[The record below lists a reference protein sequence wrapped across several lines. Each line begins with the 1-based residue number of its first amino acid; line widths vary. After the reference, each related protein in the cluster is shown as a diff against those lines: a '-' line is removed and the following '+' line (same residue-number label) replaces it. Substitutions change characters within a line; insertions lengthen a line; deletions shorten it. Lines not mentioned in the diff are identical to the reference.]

1 MAEKLNR
8 SQMEDEP
15 THSQK
20 AMEQNFRRL
29 FSVLMV
35 GNRNEVKTAKKD
47 LEQLLHRERKA
58 FQKSAAVALE
68 YLPQFE
74 QIKGTENQA
83 ALASGL
89 GLFFLVLA
97 DEHLDTLKN
106 FVLKVIQHPD
116 GRVREAI
123 RKTADWL
130 YASLSSRVMPFVYPE
145 GTKLSEQQEVMQRMG
160 REQYLAFV
168 AELDALIEK
177 YNDES
182 EDAEYIEDM
191 KPSVN
196 KSLQLL
202 WSRLIDSP
210 VYQNIVHP
218 APPVPIEIL
227 LKRKDIE
234 RDIVQM
240 LIKID
245 SSFSLE
251 DIKDIIYHEN
261 DNDDFQKLIM
271 MFDHG
276 GDASELDNILELV
289 TDAWNYFPHQSLD
302 GLSPTEKIQEN
313 REIEEK
319 GE

>member
-1 MAEKLNR
+1 MQK
-8 SQMEDEP
+8 
-15 THSQK
+15 K

-29 FSVLMV
+29 FTVLMV
-35 GNRNEVKTAKKD
+35 GNRDDVKTAKKD
-47 LEQLLHRERKA
+47 LEQLLHKERKV
-58 FQKSAAVALE
+58 FHKSASVALE

-89 GLFFLVLA
+89 GLFFFVLA
-97 DEHLDTLKN
+97 DEHFDTLKN

-145 GTKLSEQQEVMQRMG
+145 GKELTEQQKVMQRMG

-177 YNDES
+177 YNDGTE
-182 EDAEYIEDM
+182 EGEYIEDM

-202 WSRLIDSP
+202 WSRLVDSP
-210 VYQNIVHP
+210 VYQGIVHP
-218 APPVPIEIL
+218 ARPVPIEIL
-227 LKRKDIE
+227 MKRKDVE
-234 RDIVQM
+234 REIVDM
-240 LIKID
+240 LKKAD

-251 DIKDIIYHEN
+251 DIKDIIYYESS
-261 DNDDFQKLIM
+261 NDDFHKLIA
-271 MFDHG
+271 MFDRG

-302 GLSPTEKIQEN
+302 GLSPTEKIQES
-313 REIEEK
+313 REQEDK
-319 GE
+319 